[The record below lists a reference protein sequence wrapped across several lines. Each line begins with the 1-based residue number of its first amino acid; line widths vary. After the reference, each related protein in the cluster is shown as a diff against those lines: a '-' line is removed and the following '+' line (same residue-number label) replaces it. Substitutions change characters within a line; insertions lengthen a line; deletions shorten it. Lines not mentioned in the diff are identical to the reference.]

1 MDLLPIFLNIR
12 GRKCVIV
19 GGGEVAHRKASLLL
33 RAGGQVVLVAEQFD
47 EQVTALAEDKHARL
61 VNERFSAE
69 HLADAVLAV
78 AATDDEDVNRQV
90 SELASARDI
99 PVNVVDQ
106 PALCTFIMPAIVD
119 RTPIVI
125 AISSGGSSP
134 VLTRHLKTLNETL
147 VPGRIN
153 ILARLLNR
161 YRKTVKQRIKQFNS
175 RIRFWEAVLDSDIP
189 ELVYSGN
196 EQGAEAR
203 LETFLAD
210 WAQTGTS
217 AVRGEVYLVGAG
229 PGDPDL
235 LTLRALRL
243 MHKADVVLYDRLV
256 SPEILQKVRPDAE
269 KIHVGKQPKDHP
281 VPQETINEMLVTLA
295 RQGKRVLRLKG
306 GDPFIFG
313 RGGEELASL
322 VGSEVPFQVVPGITA
337 ASGCA
342 AYAGIPLTHRDH
354 AQSVR
359 FLTGH
364 LKDGE
369 LDLDWEHIIAG
380 HQTLVFYMGLIG
392 LPHICENL
400 QAHGMAP
407 ATPVAVVQQGT
418 TARQRVII
426 GDLQSIAGQVERAQL
441 QAPTL
446 TIIGSVVTLHDKLAW
461 FGRPSVE
468 AVEGVEDVEGV
479 VGAESAMGVS
489 KANDDQV

>member
-12 GRKCVIV
+12 GRKCVVV

-33 RAGGQVVLVAEQFD
+33 RAGGHVVLVAERFD
-47 EQVTALAEDKHARL
+47 AEVAALAEDAAATL
-61 VNERFSAE
+61 VHSRFTAE
-69 HLADAVLAV
+69 HLDDAVLAV
-78 AATDDEDVNRQV
+78 AATDDEAVNSQV
-90 SELASARDI
+90 SELAGDRDI

-106 PALCTFIMPAIVD
+106 PALCSFIMPAIVD
-119 RTPIVI
+119 RSPIVI

-134 VLTRHLKTLNETL
+134 VLIRHLKTLNETL

-153 ILARLLNR
+153 ILAELLNR
-161 YRKTVKQRIKQFNS
+161 FRKPVKQRVKQFNA
-175 RIRFWEAVLDSDIP
+175 RIRFWESVLDSDIP
-189 ELVYSGN
+189 ELVYSGS
-196 EQGAEAR
+196 EARAEAR
-203 LETFLAD
+203 LEAILD
-210 WAQTGTS
+210 EWQQSGTS

-281 VPQETINEMLVTLA
+281 VPQEAINDMLVSLA
-295 RQGKRVLRLKG
+295 REGKRVLRLKG

-359 FLTGH
+359 FLAGH

-369 LDLDWEHIIAG
+369 LDLDWTNITAG
-380 HQTLVFYMGLIG
+380 QQTLVFYMGLVG
-392 LPHICENL
+392 LPHICEKL
-400 QAHGMAP
+400 QAHGMLP
-407 ATPVAVVQQGT
+407 ATPAAVVQQGT

-426 GDLQSIAGQVERAQL
+426 GDLRSIAERVQRAQL

-446 TIIGSVVTLHDKLAW
+446 IIIGSVVTLHDDLAW
-461 FGRPSVE
+461 FDGSHE
-468 AVEGVEDVEGV
+468 QDSNT
-479 VGAESAMGVS
+479 ESG
-489 KANDDQV
+489 